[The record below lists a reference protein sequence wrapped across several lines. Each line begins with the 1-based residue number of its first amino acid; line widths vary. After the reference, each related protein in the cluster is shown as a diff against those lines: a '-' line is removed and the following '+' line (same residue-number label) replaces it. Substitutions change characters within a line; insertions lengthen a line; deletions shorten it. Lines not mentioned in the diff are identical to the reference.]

1 MTTHG
6 NWCWNLSVCSAIFKN
21 TCGMFR
27 KLLVI
32 QLLFFFF
39 FFSFVSIV
47 RSREWKR
54 LNRYSDKIKGIVC
67 RTVYILCTYLCNDS
81 SVPLIFCSLC
91 LVTYQAII
99 PISTQMPSRWLAVIF
114 FIRAVICLHSFIG
127 KWGLFA
133 SVCLLSV
140 FFKYFVCISHHI
152 CFSDHHNSIVV

>member
-1 MTTHG
+1 MTTQG

-39 FFSFVSIV
+39 FSFVSIV

-54 LNRYSDKIKGIVC
+54 SNRYSDKIKGIVC
-67 RTVYILCTYLCNDS
+67 RTVYILCTYLCNDN

-91 LVTYQAII
+91 LVTYQAIL